1 MALESFQ
8 QFINGKF
15 ESANETFESIDPAT
29 GETFGQK
36 CQRQLNQMLIE
47 QFKLRTRIHL
57 WSLANSEC
65 QCSRKTSLQTC

>member
-29 GETFGQK
+29 GESWATMPKATESDVDRAVQAARCGQDRHIRHRSH
-36 CQRQLNQMLIE
+36 RQLAAHADL
-47 QFKLRTRIHL
+47 
-57 WSLANSEC
+57 
-65 QCSRKTSLQTC
+65 